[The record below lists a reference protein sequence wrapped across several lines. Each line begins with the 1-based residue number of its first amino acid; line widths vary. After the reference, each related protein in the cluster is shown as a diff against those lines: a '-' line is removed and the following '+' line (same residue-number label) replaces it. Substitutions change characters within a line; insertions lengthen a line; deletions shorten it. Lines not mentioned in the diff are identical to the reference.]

1 MRARSSSVR
10 RRRRAAAIS
19 DRQRGSAML
28 VALIAVGG
36 LITLGGMTVLSVQG
50 GLTAVSHDRHRSAAL
65 YAAES
70 GAAVGMVF
78 LRAHVDGAKFWS
90 DYVNPNNANP
100 QKPADIAGN
109 GVLPGEAGNILS
121 ADMNAWY
128 EVEILNNVDDTSP
141 ANNTLHGFA
150 AGDDLDG
157 IVILR
162 STGHGP
168 NGTTAQVEWKVMNG
182 GVNGGQPCPGYGQ
195 RNLAEDG
202 ASRNDCTGT
211 IVSGD
216 VATYRP
222 GS

>member
-1 MRARSSSVR
+1 MLTGPRSRHAVAHGRGR
-10 RRRRAAAIS
+10 RS
-19 DRQRGSAML
+19 HERGSAML

-50 GLTAVSHDRHRSAAL
+50 GLTAVSSDRHRSAAL

-70 GAAVGMVF
+70 GAAVGMNY
-78 LRAHVDGAKFWS
+78 LRAHVDGTTYWS
-90 DYVNPNNANP
+90 AYVNPSNQP
-100 QKPADIAGN
+100 TQRPSEIPGN
-109 GVLPGEAGNILS
+109 GILPGQNGNIFS
-121 ADMNAWY
+121 ADMVAWY
-128 EVEILNNVDDTSP
+128 EVEIVNNLEDT
-141 ANNTLHGFA
+141 GYA
-150 AGDDLDG
+150 AGNDEDKM
-157 IVILR
+157 VILR

-168 NGTTAQVEWKVMNG
+168 NGSTAQVEWRISPAALTG
-182 GVNGGQPCPGYGQ
+182 GGQPCPGYGQ
-195 RNLAEDG
+195 RGITEDG